1 MVVPPRILQVCSWVD
16 QPASQQAGGQ
26 AAGLGG
32 SPPANSAGLQ
42 LGRLT
47 SQPASQPASQQAGG
61 LDGSPPA
68 NSAGLQLG
76 CPAGLDLQNLKGV
89 EEFSSMA

>member
-16 QPASQQAGGQ
+16 QPASRPGGQ
-26 AAGLGG
+26 AADLG
-32 SPPANSAGLQ
+32 
-42 LGRLT
+42 
-47 SQPASQPASQQAGG
+47 
-61 LDGSPPA
+61 GSPPA